1 VESSAELKKR
11 IQRFE
16 YLLVTLQVEL
26 DHFIALK
33 REHYE
38 LSTLSHRHK
47 A

>member
-1 VESSAELKKR
+1 MESSAELEKR

-26 DHFIALK
+26 DHFVALK

-38 LSTLSHRHK
+38 LSRLSQRHK